1 MAGTRGN
8 HLLAVYVG
16 IPSEIE
22 DEFNKWY
29 NTQHVPER
37 LAIPGF
43 QSAARYVS
51 LEGTPKYMA
60 FYELD
65 HASVLDT
72 PAYKRLGENPSDW
85 DKRMLPNM
93 HLEARTVYECILT
106 CGEAGAQH
114 APYLLSVRV
123 DIAPEVEDEFNEWYN
138 VDHVPKLATVPGVHG
153 ARRYRKVSG
162 NGTQYLALYELANAQ
177 VRSTE
182 AWTKASRT
190 EWTNKILP
198 QLQAKWALNIGQRI
212 L

>member
-22 DEFNKWY
+22 DEVNTWY
-29 NTQHVPER
+29 NTQHLPER

-51 LEGTPKYMA
+51 LAGTPKHMA
-60 FYELD
+60 FYELA
-65 HASVLDT
+65 HASVLET

-85 DKRMLPNM
+85 DKRILPNIQV
-93 HLEARTVYECILT
+93 EARTVYECILT

-114 APYLLSVRV
+114 APYLLSVRA
-123 DIAPEVEDEFNEWYN
+123 DIAPEVEDDFKEWYN
-138 VDHVPKLATVPGVHG
+138 VDDMPKLAAVPGVHG
-153 ARRYRKVSG
+153 ARRYRKWSG
-162 NGTQYLALYELANAQ
+162 NGMQYLALYEFDNAQ

-182 AWTKASRT
+182 AWAKASNT
-190 EWTNKILP
+190 EWTRKILP
-198 QLQAKWALNIGQRI
+198 QLRVQWLFNTGQRI
-212 L
+212 V

>member
-43 QSAARYVS
+43 QSATRYVS

-65 HASVLDT
+65 SASVLET

-85 DKRMLPNM
+85 DKRILPNM
-93 HLEARTVYECILT
+93 QVEARTVYECSLT
-106 CGEAGAQH
+106 CGEAGGGGGLKIEMRL
-114 APYLLSVRV
+114 APLY
-123 DIAPEVEDEFNEWYN
+123 
-138 VDHVPKLATVPGVHG
+138 VPSWRSAGMSG
-153 ARRYRKVSG
+153 ARYW
-162 NGTQYLALYELANAQ
+162 GT
-177 VRSTE
+177 V
-182 AWTKASRT
+182 
-190 EWTNKILP
+190 
-198 QLQAKWALNIGQRI
+198 QLLDLQP
-212 L
+212 